1 MIAPTENIIFEIKG
15 QTAYITLN
23 RPKAFNGINL
33 PLAKEL
39 MAATIHCDEDSNIR
53 AVVLTGAGNA
63 FCAGGDLM
71 DFAQKGD
78 QLPAALK
85 ELTVYVHATVSR
97 LARMSKPLITAVNG
111 VAAGAGMSYAIAGEM
126 VIAAES
132 ASFVAA
138 YTAAGL
144 SPDGGMTHALPRMI
158 GLARAR
164 EMILTNRRVKAP
176 EALSW
181 GLVNKCVPDQDLMRE
196 VELLADIFAGG
207 PTKSFGR
214 VKELLVSSFSETLET
229 QMELEA
235 RGISDMAKTRDGREG
250 VEAFVQKRKPQ
261 FQGF

>member
-1 MIAPTENIIFEIKG
+1 MKADNLILDVKDQIAFI
-15 QTAYITLN
+15 ALN
-23 RPKAFNGINL
+23 RPQAFNGINL

-39 MAATIHCDEDSNIR
+39 MAATIHCDEDPKIR

-71 DFAQKGD
+71 DFAKKGD

-85 ELTVYVHATVSR
+85 ELTVYVHATASR
-97 LARMSKPLITAVNG
+97 LARMNKPLITAVNG
-111 VAAGAGMSYAIAGEM
+111 VAAGAGMSLAITGDLI
-126 VIAAES
+126 IAAES

-144 SPDGGMTHALPRMI
+144 SPDGGMTHVLPRMI

-164 EMILTNRRVKAP
+164 EMILTNRRLKAP
-176 EALSW
+176 EALNW
-181 GLVNKCVPDQDLMRE
+181 GLVSKCVPDKDLMQE
-196 VELLADIFAGG
+196 VELLANTFADG
-207 PTKSFGR
+207 PTRSFGK

-235 RGISDMAKTRDGREG
+235 RGISDMAKTGDGREG

-261 FQGF
+261 FKGY